1 LLRERPHDVRADVS
15 RASGDQ
21 PAHVP
26 ASRTREFRTLTPM
39 VSGRR
44 ARGAGAAGRPWSDGA
59 GRQVLGVP
67 VAVPDLGATVAVGV
81 EAQHRGEDA
90 PDGEA
95 RNDEEDYGGHGS
107 KCTPCDILPIVAEW
121 PLIDLFLPFGGSP
134 CSRPSPASPSRRW
147 RRSNSA

>member
-1 LLRERPHDVRADVS
+1 HRDARVLESGEVHDALDVVASHGVLERGTVEDGPLHEGRTGREEAGPPGRQVVDDDGVDPLLRERPHDVRADVS

-44 ARGAGAAGRPWSDGA
+44 ARATDAAGRPWSDGA

-67 VAVPDLGATVAVGV
+67 VAVPDLGATVAV
-81 EAQHRGEDA
+81 
-90 PDGEA
+90 
-95 RNDEEDYGGHGS
+95 
-107 KCTPCDILPIVAEW
+107 
-121 PLIDLFLPFGGSP
+121 
-134 CSRPSPASPSRRW
+134 
-147 RRSNSA
+147 